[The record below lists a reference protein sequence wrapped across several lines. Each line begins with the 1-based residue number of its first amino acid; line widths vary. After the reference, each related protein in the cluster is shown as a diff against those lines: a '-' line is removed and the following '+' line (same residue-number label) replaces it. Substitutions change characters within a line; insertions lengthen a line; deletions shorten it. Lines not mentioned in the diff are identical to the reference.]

1 MCDSVVAESPAGLF
15 FYCLTI
21 LTFCEGRGLKS
32 SLLVGGNCCE
42 LMICLNHLGR
52 KDRDGIKAYLER
64 YMDVMRKKK
73 CA

>member
-1 MCDSVVAESPAGLF
+1 MPFFVVWKNSLF
-15 FYCLTI
+15 VRVT
-21 LTFCEGRGLKS
+21 GLKS
-32 SLLVGGNCCE
+32 SLLVGGNRYE
-42 LMICLNHLGR
+42 MMICLNHLRR